1 MNLRKRQFKNMN
13 LTVSGEVHIV
23 AGPVHMNVPGERIID
38 LLVEDDDMLTHLGFP
53 DRDHGDHDHDQDK
66 DQDLEDHKFKNI
78 NLTISGLLHVDTA
91 DDEQKCNVMKAT
103 SQHESRP
110 PTEETGNTGP
120 VHTEIRAARITDKLV
135 GLFQND
141 KLTHVGLS
149 ELKEWQRCQTT
160 HKSIAVADQ
169 VLTLQSRRKQTP
181 YNAIVVQPP
190 AASRSETCHA

>member
-1 MNLRKRQFKNMN
+1 MN

-53 DRDHGDHDHDQDK
+53 GRDHRDHDHDQDK

-91 DDEQKCNVMKAT
+91 DDEQKCNVMKAS

-120 VHTEIRAARITDKLV
+120 VHTEIHAARITDKLV

-141 KLTHVGLS
+141 NLTHVGLS
-149 ELKEWQRCQTT
+149 ELNESQRCQTT
-160 HKSIAVADQ
+160 SPLPWQIK
-169 VLTLQSRRKQTP
+169 VLTLQSRQKQTP

-190 AASRSETCHA
+190 AASHSETCHA